1 MAYCSLFCLKSQCH
15 VFPSDAVSSYLISLH
30 GLTFFRNPSVISVS
44 KSYVMCSNLMSAKTC
59 QNWSFYT
66 CQHAI
71 TTCFCVTLTAC
82 IPATLDLSLFFS

>member
-1 MAYCSLFCLKSQCH
+1 MAYFSLFCLKFQCH
-15 VFPSDAVSSYLISLH
+15 VFPSDTVSSYLISLH

-59 QNWSFYT
+59 QNWSFYM

-71 TTCFCVTLTAC
+71 ATCLTAC

>member
-1 MAYCSLFCLKSQCH
+1 MAYLSLFCLKSQCH

-30 GLTFFRNPSVISVS
+30 GLTFFRNPSVVSVS
-44 KSYVMCSNLMSAKTC
+44 KSYAMCSNLMSAKTC

-71 TTCFCVTLTAC
+71 TTCLTAC